1 MALVYTRPASGDV
14 AYHEAF
20 ARAPQQGGAARGGVQ
35 GGLGR
40 PGRQSRRL
48 QRIEVFSMASRA
60 CRSRASSISRVT
72 SSG

>member
-20 ARAPQQGGAARGGVQ
+20 AARAPQQGGAARGGVQ
-35 GGLGR
+35 GLGR